1 MSLQKRPI
9 ITAAAARLLAAKA
22 RTRVSSHIGKEWDG
36 SPSFERFLFD
46 CEMRICRAI
55 YDGQNEVAVEVFSL
69 EKAKYIKS
77 RLTENG
83 YQAKIFYDING
94 CKGNCYHLLTIKW

>member
-36 SPSFERFLFD
+36 SPSFERLLFD

-55 YDGQNEVAVEVFSL
+55 YDGKTEMAFEVVGDG
-69 EKAKYIKS
+69 KARYIS
-77 RLTENG
+77 QRLTENG
-83 YQAKIFYDING
+83 YKVEVFHNVNSQKGYCYD
-94 CKGNCYHLLTIKW
+94 LLTIKW

>member
-1 MSLQKRPI
+1 MSTQKRPI

-22 RTRVSSHIGKEWDG
+22 RKHVSSHIGKEWDG

-46 CEMRICRAI
+46 CEMRICRTI
-55 YDGQNEVAVEVFSL
+55 YDGQNELAVEVLDL
-69 EKAKYIKS
+69 EKAKYTKQ

-83 YQAKIFYDING
+83 YKVDVFHNVNG
-94 CKGNCYHLLTIKW
+94 HKGNCYHLLTIKW